1 MSARLGA
8 DAARLAYVER
18 QQDYGDPTANLTS
31 IGVVWGELLGIG
43 ELDADTVAL
52 MLAGMKLV
60 RATGRLDRDDLVD
73 AVAYLMLADDA
84 RGMRNDADRRADMGG
99 GTHGGATVP
108 VDVQGG

>member
-31 IGVVWGELLGIG
+31 IGIVWGELLGIG
-43 ELDADTVAL
+43 ELDADMVAL

-60 RATGRLDRDDLVD
+60 RATGRINRDDLVD

-84 RGMRNDADRRADMGG
+84 RGMRNDADGRTNMGRHPDG
-99 GTHGGATVP
+99 GPASAMGVESR
-108 VDVQGG
+108 